1 MIQNEKITDDKGRD
15 INFKKPDGDRLPRT
29 QINSVAKENFS
40 TTEAIY
46 EKQMRHIKKS

>member
-1 MIQNEKITDDKGRD
+1 MIQNEKITDDKGRE
-15 INFKKPDGDRLPRT
+15 INFKRPDGDRLPRT
-29 QINSVAKENFS
+29 QMKSVAKENFS